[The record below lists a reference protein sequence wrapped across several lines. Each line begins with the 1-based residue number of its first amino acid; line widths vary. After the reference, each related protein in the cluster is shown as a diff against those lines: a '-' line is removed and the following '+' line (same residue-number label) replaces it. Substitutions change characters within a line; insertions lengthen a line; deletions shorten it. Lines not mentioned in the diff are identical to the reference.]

1 MSGPIPSG
9 IIKEDGTEIPI
20 DLLSTGTGDGTAIA
34 LRLAMA
40 EHLLQDRKGFMIMDD
55 PLVNLDPERRKAAA
69 EVLRDFA
76 GKFQLIVT
84 TCDPNTAGLLG
95 GNLIEI

>member
-1 MSGPIPSG
+1 
-9 IIKEDGTEIPI
+9 
-20 DLLSTGTGDGTAIA
+20 
-34 LRLAMA
+34 MA

-55 PLVNLDPERRKAAA
+55 PLVSLDPERRKAAA